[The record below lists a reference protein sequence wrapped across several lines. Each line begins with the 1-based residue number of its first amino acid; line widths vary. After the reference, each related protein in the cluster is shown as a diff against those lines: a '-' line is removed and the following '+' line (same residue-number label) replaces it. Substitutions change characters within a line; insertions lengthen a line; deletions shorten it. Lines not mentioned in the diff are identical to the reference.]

1 MAEQN
6 VFMTAMTYGANLT
19 EKAVG
24 VPLVTARAIRDE
36 FFRATFAYIDW
47 LEGLNQSPFKVA
59 REALKGVDKL
69 SHEALDSLD
78 AMAGSVVRVLRGS
91 GEAAGEMVSKTAA
104 SLTEKGAEP
113 KPVAVRSA

>member
-24 VPLVTARAIRDE
+24 VPLVTSRAIRDE
-36 FFRATFAYIDW
+36 VFRATFAYIDW
-47 LEGLNQSPFKVA
+47 LEGLNQAPFKVA
-59 REALKGVDKL
+59 REMLKGVDKL
-69 SHEALDSLD
+69 SQETLDSLN

-104 SLTEKGAEP
+104 SLTEKEP